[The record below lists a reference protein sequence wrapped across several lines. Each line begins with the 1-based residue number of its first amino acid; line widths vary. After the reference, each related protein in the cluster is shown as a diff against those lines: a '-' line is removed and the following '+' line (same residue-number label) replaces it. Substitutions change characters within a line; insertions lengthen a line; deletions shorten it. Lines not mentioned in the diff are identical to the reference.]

1 MGDVV
6 KMLYQNGYYQEA
18 DLPLFIE
25 VGWLT
30 TADYQGLT
38 GHEYVANE

>member
-1 MGDVV
+1 MGEVV
-6 KMLYQNGYYQEA
+6 KMLYKNGYYRDD

-30 TADYQGLT
+30 ADDYQELT
-38 GHEYVANE
+38 GHEYVADE